1 MKNLP
6 ALVREKFKAAQ
17 AAGDLNFYSTQVSI
31 VQVNSFPFQL
41 RYSPA
46 LAHKPKSSKP
56 RDSAEKPPNP
66 FLNPSQ
72 LLVTELAPAHNI
84 VLNKFPV
91 IPEHFILATKE
102 FKKQTHLLE
111 EADLEAAYKCLEAY
125 HDEGEEL
132 FGFFNSGEHSGASQ
146 PHRHLQFLPVQSM
159 RSGLA
164 QETWRPLADQLVDK
178 TVSDLPFMYFSAALS
193 PTISSSELHS
203 TYLRLH
209 QDACQVM
216 KIDTS
221 NKDLLSGGDY
231 ESPISYNLGLT
242 DKSMVLCP
250 RTSEGQSITHTNG
263 DLLGPIALNG
273 TLLAGTLLVK
283 SQAEWDAVRNNKNI
297 LLDVLKAIG
306 VPPKPPKDDSIK
318 DLDSIKGGKM

>member
-6 ALVREKFKAAQ
+6 TLVREKFKAAQ
-17 AAGDLNFYSTQVSI
+17 AAGDLNFYATQVAI

-56 RDSAEKPPNP
+56 RDPNQKPSNP

-72 LLVTELAPAHNI
+72 LLVCELAPAHNI

-91 IPEHFILATKE
+91 IPHHFILATKE
-102 FKKQTHLLE
+102 FKKQTDLLE
-111 EADLEAAYKCLEAY
+111 ESDLEAAYKCLKAY
-125 HDEGEEL
+125 KDEGEEL

-146 PHRHLQFLPVQSM
+146 PHRHIQFLPVESM
-159 RSGLA
+159 RSGLT
-164 QETWRPLADQLVDK
+164 QGTWRPLADYLVDK
-178 TVSDLPFMYFSAALS
+178 TVSDLPFVYFSAALS

-209 QDACQVM
+209 QDACRIM
-216 KIDTS
+216 ELDTS
-221 NKDLLSGGDY
+221 DKELASAGGD
-231 ESPISYNLGLT
+231 ESRISYNLGLT
-242 DKSMVLCP
+242 DKSIVLCP
-250 RTSEGQSITHTNG
+250 RTSEGLSITGANG

-283 SQAEWDAVRNNKNI
+283 SPAEWEAVQKNETI
-297 LLDVLKAIG
+297 LIDVLEAIG
-306 VPPKPPKDDSIK
+306 VPPKPPKDDPIT
-318 DLDSIKGGKM
+318 DSHNIKGVKI